1 MEIYRQDKIVYQA
14 TSYFDSIALV
24 DENGTSVTLES
35 GDKLI
40 FTVKAHHSG
49 DCIIKK
55 VLTADDIFE
64 GAYPINVTPEELD
77 IPPGRYF
84 YDVRLQKANGD
95 FLPIVPKSNFDVLET
110 ESRKEVN

>member
-1 MEIYRQDKIVYQA
+1 MGIYRQDKTVYQA
-14 TSYFDSIALV
+14 TSHFESIALV

-40 FTVKAHHSG
+40 FTVKAHYTG
-49 DCIIKK
+49 DHIIKK
-55 VLTADDIFE
+55 ILTSDDIFE
-64 GAYPINVTPEELD
+64 GEYPFCITPEELD
-77 IPPGRYF
+77 IQPGRYF

>member
-1 MEIYRQDKIVYQA
+1 MEIYRQDKTVYQA

-24 DENGTSVTLES
+24 DENGTSTTLSS

-40 FTVKAHHSG
+40 FTVKSHHTG
-49 DCIIKK
+49 NYIIKK
-55 VLTADDIFE
+55 ILTASDIFE
-64 GAYPINVTPEELD
+64 GTYPFGITPEELD

>member
-1 MEIYRQDKIVYQA
+1 MEIYRQDKTVYQA

-64 GAYPINVTPEELD
+64 SAYPINVTPEELD
-77 IPPGRYF
+77 IPPNRYF

-110 ESRKEVN
+110 ESRKEVT

>member
-1 MEIYRQDKIVYQA
+1 MEIYRQDKTVYQA

-24 DENGTSVTLES
+24 NENGTSVTLEN

-77 IPPGRYF
+77 IPPNRYF
-84 YDVRLQKANGD
+84 YDISLQHSNGD
-95 FLPIVPKSNFDVLET
+95 IEKIVPLSNFDVMPSMT
-110 ESRKEVN
+110 KKEVS